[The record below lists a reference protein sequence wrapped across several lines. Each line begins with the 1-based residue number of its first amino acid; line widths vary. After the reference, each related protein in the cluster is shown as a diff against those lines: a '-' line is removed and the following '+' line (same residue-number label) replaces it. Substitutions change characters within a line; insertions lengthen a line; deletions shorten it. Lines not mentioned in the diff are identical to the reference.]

1 METPLPQKGGGAFT
15 VQDLEVGDTFQ
26 YWTGRV
32 HTRVKRSQLEQPVKK
47 SGHVLQLVPPMEKSS
62 QPKRVGKK
70 NEQGWKGWVAVDKV
84 PEAGRAF
91 WAEVVPSKRQGLTKK
106 CLDKKLW

>member
-15 VQDLEVGDTFQ
+15 AQDLEVGDTVQ

-47 SGHVLQLVPPMEKSS
+47 TSHVLQLVPPVEKSS
-62 QPKRVGKK
+62 QPKHVGKK
-70 NEQGWKGWVAVDKV
+70 NKQGWKGWVAVDKV
-84 PEAGRAF
+84 PKASRAF
-91 WAEVVPSKRQGLTKK
+91 WAEVVPGKRQRLTKNAWT
-106 CLDKKLW
+106 CCGR